1 MTDPYVRH
9 KLKKLAKALLLEKV
23 EGEDSDGEV
32 KTEYRKS
39 ELMKKVNLRRIVE
52 KIIDRAAKD
61 KEIGALS
68 SENDLDS

>member
-23 EGEDSDGEV
+23 EAEDSDGEV

-39 ELMKKVNLRRIVE
+39 ELMKKAIAKNGQSGGRPARRV
-52 KIIDRAAKD
+52 
-61 KEIGALS
+61 
-68 SENDLDS
+68 